1 MAKRLASCSC
11 GQLEVAVRGEPVRIS
26 ICHCRACQ
34 RRTGSPF
41 GAQAR
46 FAIGDAEI
54 DGQSATWVRT
64 ADSGNRITF
73 HFCPNCGST
82 VFYLPE
88 AEPDLIAIAVGA
100 FADPAFPTPGV
111 SVYEARRHPWVE
123 VPTDIEHFD

>member
-1 MAKRLASCSC
+1 MVARLASCSC
-11 GQLEVAVRGEPVRIS
+11 GQLEVAVRGEPVRVS

-46 FAIGDAEI
+46 FNSKDAEVH
-54 DGQSATWVRT
+54 GQSCSWTRT
-64 ADSGNRITF
+64 ADSGHRIEF

-88 AEPDLIAIAVGA
+88 AEPDLIAVAVGS
-100 FADPAFPTPGV
+100 FADPAFPSPEV
-111 SVYEARRHPWVE
+111 SVYESRRHPWVAL
-123 VPTDIEHFD
+123 PNDLKRFD

>member
-1 MAKRLASCSC
+1 MDPRLASCSC
-11 GQLEVAVRGEPVRIS
+11 GQLEVTVHGEPVRIS

-46 FAIGDAEI
+46 FNAKDAEI
-54 DGQSATWVRT
+54 NGQSNSWIRT
-64 ADSGNRITF
+64 ADSGHRIDF

-88 AEPDLIAIAVGA
+88 AEPDLIAVAVGA
-100 FADPAFPTPGV
+100 FADPGFPSPGV
-111 SVYEARRHPWVE
+111 SVYETRRHPWIA
-123 VPTDIEHFD
+123 VPIDMEHHD

>member
-1 MAKRLASCSC
+1 MGTRLASCSC
-11 GQLEVAVRGEPVRIS
+11 GQLEVSVRGEPVRIS

-46 FAIGDAEI
+46 YAVGDTEI
-54 DGQSATWVRT
+54 TGQSNSWLRT
-64 ADSGNRITF
+64 ADSGHRIDF

-88 AEPDLIAIAVGA
+88 EEPELIAIAVGA
-100 FADPAFPTPGV
+100 FADPSFPSPKV
-111 SVYEARRHPWVE
+111 SVYESRRHPWVGI
-123 VPTDIEHFD
+123 PTEIDHWD